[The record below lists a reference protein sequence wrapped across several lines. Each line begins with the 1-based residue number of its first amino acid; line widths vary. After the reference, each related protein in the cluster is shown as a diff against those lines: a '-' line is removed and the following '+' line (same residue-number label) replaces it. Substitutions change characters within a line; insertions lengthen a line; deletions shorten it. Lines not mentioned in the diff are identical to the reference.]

1 MFTTN
6 NNSNTSISQIDQP
19 LSREQQGDLLREAL
33 PQCQPQEGSP
43 PNTFTQSE
51 LDDLKRALP
60 NLQIGPRASA
70 VLNKQIN
77 EDANNNSIN
86 NNNNNNNNINKAS
99 PTTTATN
106 TIDICD
112 EHFFIEPDPPQPQSL
127 QDGMYEAEA
136 PPQDGSEEYNPVA
149 AKAKEQEDVS
159 TAIVQVVER
168 GLDWHGAPR
177 LHKQVSLARKFRSQ
191 VRSGNFVEPTN
202 GVCPG
207 FMQCNL
213 VVLPQGQHAFDF
225 LLFCQRNPKCCPL
238 IEVCDVGSPFP
249 TGVAMGADLRTD
261 VPK

>member
-1 MFTTN
+1 MFTTS

-19 LSREQQGDLLREAL
+19 LLISREQQGALLREVL

-70 VLNKQIN
+70 VLNKQIIN
-77 EDANNNSIN
+77 EDANNNNIN
-86 NNNNNNNNINKAS
+86 NNNAI
-99 PTTTATN
+99 PTTSAIN
-106 TIDICD
+106 TIAICD
-112 EHFFIEPDPPQPQSL
+112 EHFFIEPEPPQPQSF

-149 AKAKEQEDVS
+149 VKE
-159 TAIVQVVER
+159 TVVER
-168 GLDWHGAPR
+168 VLDWHGAPR
-177 LHKQVSLARKFRSQ
+177 LHKQVHLARKFRSQ
-191 VRSGNFVEPTN
+191 VRSGNFAGPTN

-249 TGVAMGADLRTD
+249 SGIAMGADLRTD